1 MIWMGIALR
10 CLLLLFNFVMFRY
23 VLGYEIREKACWPLV
38 ALTAAAAVLLPV
50 MFPNWFSGY
59 RSSNLIMGQS
69 FFAHLKSEWFS
80 HMLYAGIRSTV
91 FSWVSQRPFCNLIET

>member
-10 CLLLLFNFVMFRY
+10 CLLLLFNFVMFHY

-50 MFPNWFSGY
+50 IFPN
-59 RSSNLIMGQS
+59 N
-69 FFAHLKSEWFS
+69 EWANFLDVVERLF
-80 HMLYAGIRSTV
+80 HIVYPV
-91 FSWVSQRPFCNLIET
+91 

>member
-38 ALTAAAAVLLPV
+38 ALTAAAADVSELV
-50 MFPNWFSGY
+50 FGY
-59 RSSNLIMGQS
+59 CSSSNLIMGQS
-69 FFAHLKSEWFS
+69 FFAFRPFKNRSGS
-80 HMLYAGIRSTV
+80 HICFMQGIRIQ
-91 FSWVSQRPFCNLIET
+91 FFHGYPNGRFAI

>member
-50 MFPNWFSGY
+50 IFPNNEWANFWMWLSAISY
-59 RSSNLIMGQS
+59 CLSC
-69 FFAHLKSEWFS
+69 LKRYKLE
-80 HMLYAGIRSTV
+80 LY
-91 FSWVSQRPFCNLIET
+91 